1 MNPNE
6 AFEKCYSETAL
17 HIDNVK
23 GFSKK
28 IWDGAIAYAEGCART
43 KKQYYPLGLEP
54 KANCLSC
61 AKNEYCELPM
71 DCQGNQYEPQ
81 IYRE

>member
-1 MNPNE
+1 MNSDE
-6 AFEKCYSETAL
+6 AFEKSYLETVL

-28 IWDGAIAYAEGCART
+28 IWDDAIAYTEKCNKS

-54 KANCLSC
+54 RANCLSC
-61 AKNEYCELPM
+61 AKNEYCDLPM
-71 DCQGNQYEPQ
+71 DCQGNQYAPQ